1 MSALLLKDW
10 YQLSRQ
16 SKLTIIMA
24 AVMIF
29 IGVASSSVFYAAIG
43 ALLCVM
49 LPMTSLAYDQM
60 HHWDRYVMG
69 LPVTRKDVVLSK
81 YVLAILGILASTVV
95 LMVFGLI
102 MQIRGSIAFDTILSA
117 LWTQLAVG
125 LFFLS
130 VNYPIVIKIGFE
142 RGRIWYIIITMPIM
156 AFAGLLGNTNV
167 PDRSALAV
175 SSGSFLVLPI
185 LMFLVFLSYRLSVR
199 FMERKEY

>member
-1 MSALLLKDW
+1 M
-10 YQLSRQ
+10 
-16 SKLTIIMA
+16 
-24 AVMIF
+24 
-29 IGVASSSVFYAAIG
+29 
-43 ALLCVM
+43 
-49 LPMTSLAYDQM
+49 
-60 HHWDRYVMG
+60 
-69 LPVTRKDVVLSK
+69 
-81 YVLAILGILASTVV
+81 LAILGILASTVV
-95 LMVFGLI
+95 LLVFGLI

-199 FMERKEY
+199 L